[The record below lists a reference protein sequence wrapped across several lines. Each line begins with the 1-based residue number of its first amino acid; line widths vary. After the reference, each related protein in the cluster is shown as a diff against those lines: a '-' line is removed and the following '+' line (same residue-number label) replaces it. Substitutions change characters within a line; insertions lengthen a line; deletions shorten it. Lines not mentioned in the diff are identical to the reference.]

1 MAEGIQNTS
10 NAKTNSF
17 NKGMNKDNTDIYMS
31 DGLWYN
37 AINAINNSHYGE
49 SGSIGNE
56 PSNRYCTEAPYTIIG
71 YAFIRET
78 EWLIFSTNNI
88 GSEIGIF
95 DESNCSYRTVINDD
109 CLNFKTTHLI
119 TAFVKENY
127 DCTFSGYWQD
137 NLNPDRTMNI
147 NNVPYICEPATDNP
161 CDGEI
166 CTDRLDCDKIRLHP
180 LIKQPCVSIRKAL
193 GAGQLNNGSYMAAIA
208 YSEDGIRLTE
218 YSMPSVP
225 QGLWQDSGQGG
236 SIQIDLSDLD
246 EEYNEYELV
255 IISVVTQQAIAKK
268 IGYYNINQKTV
279 VLDIIQGSLETVPL
293 SYIPLRN
300 VVYERS
306 EKMAAVNGY
315 LIRSGV
321 STQPYINYQ
330 IQANK
335 ILTNWVAVEYDVNF
349 YWNGGNH
356 VGYMRDEV
364 YSFFIRWIYNTGN
377 RTASYHIPGRAAMPS
392 DLVNITTDDVVD
404 PTELQAWQVYDT
416 STFGPASGTE
426 KDGGIVI
433 ARGQMAYWE
442 SIERYPTN
450 PEVWGDLCYEP
461 IRHHKMPSNETTHI
475 HNQGGSRII
484 ILGVEFSNIEPP
496 VDANGNPIPD
506 IVGYEI
512 LRGSRENNKSI
523 ITKGLFSNMVEFK
536 VNGSI
541 GNRKGLFENYPYNDL
556 RPDPFLSDDYTILDN
571 NENEE
576 DWEDASK
583 LNKYKK
589 NYLAFHSPEI
599 HFERPAFGTNY
610 IKIYTEEKGISTGNY
625 QLPYKHPRFKLL
637 TDNAFTLAVAVGFGI
652 GLIEALGKST
662 IKGGNF
668 PLAAGSG
675 GIYAD
680 ATRDSGAATT
690 IADLVSGGILSAISA
705 GGQGN
710 LLGTIAGI
718 IQFVLQLSFWVPKG
732 MSVVL
737 DIIRNM
743 SPYRHYALQYNSH
756 GFYSNYTN
764 VNNSS
769 VPSAYPKCYRR
780 KIQNNMIKYIGMH
793 VQDFDNTYRIN
804 NLNRTKFLCLKLT
817 KDLPNPS
824 SSDNSKKRVRDLD
837 GVVNGITYKDPYGE
851 FTTNICQYYGAIK
864 VDYQNQYGQLYGI
877 VQIPT
882 DSCVY
887 ETTPAV
893 GLTYSTSAIFG
904 GDVYINRYTEKNPY
918 YFFNT
923 WMLGEL
929 DGTEWDYRNYV
940 NGPAPRYWANYSNFD
955 ASDFDLTFSW
965 NFPSDIFPVF
975 DATTPSDNYRLDAPG
990 DGSTL
995 RLVRKNNWFYLF
1007 YNGVRDYFT
1016 ESELNMA
1023 YRDYGLEDFQKFFDV
1038 YGFSFNDI
1046 STMFRSDIITKPTYY
1061 KYDLSL
1067 SSSKLF
1073 NNLANWG
1080 NILPR
1085 DYDPQLYSSCFEY
1098 YPRRSVY
1105 SLQQKSGLRRDNW
1118 RNYLPLNYKDFY
1130 GKINIIKPLNATGC
1144 IILFEDAEPTTFV
1157 GQDQLQ
1163 SSAGVKISIGDS
1175 GLFQQNFQS
1184 LVNADD
1190 ALSYGASISSRA
1202 AINTPYG
1209 LFFVSQ
1215 DIGKIFVSNG
1225 SGLEEISR
1233 TGLKF
1238 WFADNLPSKML
1249 DVYPNYPLYDNPV
1262 AGIGVQAIYDSTY
1275 ELLYFSK
1282 KDYRPL
1288 RDDLLFDDPNG
1299 IPYYICGEI
1308 TPSDIPYDPPVIE
1321 PCEGGCPPEAEIIN
1335 GECVITYTS
1344 PATYTG
1350 PTFEVDAAMNNAA
1363 YNKFGIRLYPDITS
1377 EIKPLKGV
1385 GTNSTYQVRG
1395 MNGIGAPVTPLVNV
1409 QNGLWNSDGGPC
1421 GGSTRGRLN
1430 IAGVWPL
1437 GGEEPFDTDICYSFC
1452 FDVPQTKQYLVG
1464 IAGDNE
1470 VKIYVDGIL
1479 WVYLSARDSAGNEDS
1494 GVMRPFVHW
1503 HVFPVTLPAGT
1514 RTIRLCGRNHDL
1526 DAAFAGEV
1534 YDMTLAQLQ
1543 ASNLL
1548 TPFTSAP
1555 PNCGP
1560 TTADLEPFI
1569 IFSTRDFI
1577 GEEIPVPN
1585 SSGQYT
1591 CPDGSTQIEG
1601 SCDVPLCEITEVLP
1615 GSPCP
1620 DCQLGASAINVDYGQ
1635 SVTLT
1640 WSTTNAVSVTMNNGI
1655 GTLPL
1660 NGSLTVTP
1668 AGNTTYNI
1676 LVENADGDQKLC
1688 EIRITLNAIVQRC
1701 PCAFDDPTCFTPCNW
1716 TVSYDPKSKMWI
1728 SFHDW
1733 LPSLMIPSY
1742 QNFYTVNNNQIWKHN
1757 NRWDSFCNYYGV
1769 NYPWEIEYP
1778 IVTPNQITTLR
1789 SFEYY
1794 LDVYKF
1800 YNDGKDYFH
1809 VLDQNFDRAIIYN
1822 SEQISGILR
1831 MRIKQKSN
1839 PLDILANPVI
1849 GADYIEILFSKEEN
1863 KYRFNTFWDIT
1874 NDRGE
1879 FTGTKLPMWNT
1890 ECAGVKK
1897 LINPDYVNYN
1907 KSPLEHKKFRHYGNR
1922 VILRRNISGDNKM
1935 VLKLTNVKNLNS
1947 PR

>member
-10 NAKTNSF
+10 NSKTNSF

-31 DGLWYN
+31 EGLWYN

-78 EWLIFSTNNI
+78 EWLIFSTNNVS
-88 GSEIGIF
+88 SEIGIF
-95 DESNCSYRTVINDD
+95 DESRCSYAKVINDD
-109 CLNFKTTHLI
+109 CLNFNTTHLI

-127 DCTFSGYWQD
+127 DCTFSAYWQD

-147 NNVPYICEPATDNP
+147 NEVPYICEPASDNP

-180 LIKQPCVSIRKAL
+180 LIQQPCVTIRKAL
-193 GAGQLNNGSYMAAIA
+193 GAGQLNNGSYMAVIA
-208 YSEDGIRLTE
+208 YSENGIRLTE

-246 EEYNEYELV
+246 EEYEEYELV

-335 ILTNWVAVEYDVNF
+335 IRTNWVAVEYDVNF

-377 RTASYHIPGRAAMPS
+377 RTASYHIPGRAAVPS
-392 DLVNITTDDVVD
+392 DLVNITTSDVVD
-404 PTELQAWQVYDT
+404 PTENKAWQVYDT
-416 STFGPASGTE
+416 STFVPASGVE

-442 SIERYPTN
+442 SVERYPTN

-475 HNQGGSRII
+475 HNQGGSKIV

-523 ITKGLFSNMVEFK
+523 ITKGLFSNMVEFN

-576 DWEDASK
+576 PWEDASK

-610 IKIYTEEKGISTGNY
+610 IKIYTEEKGTSTGRY
-625 QLPYKHPRFKLL
+625 ELPYKHPRFKLL
-637 TDNAFTLAVAVGFGI
+637 TDNAFTLAVGVGLGI
-652 GLIEALGKST
+652 ALIEALGKST

-668 PLAAGSG
+668 PLAVGSG
-675 GIYAD
+675 APYAD
-680 ATRDSGAATT
+680 ATRDSAPATT
-690 IADLVSGGILSAISA
+690 IADLVSGGILSAIST
-705 GGQGN
+705 GGQAN
-710 LLGTIAGI
+710 AIGTVAGI
-718 IQFVLQLSFWVPKG
+718 VQFILQLSFWVPKG

-737 DIIRNM
+737 DLIRNM
-743 SPYRHYALQYNSH
+743 ANYRDYALQYNSH
-756 GFYSNYTN
+756 GFYSNYAN
-764 VNNSS
+764 VNNTS
-769 VPSAYPKCYRR
+769 VPSGYAKCFRR
-780 KIQNNMIKYIGMH
+780 KVQNNMIKYIGMH
-793 VQDFDNTYRIN
+793 VQDFDNSYRIN

-817 KDLPNPS
+817 ADLPNPAS
-824 SSDNSKKRVRDLD
+824 ADNSKKRVKDLD
-837 GVVNGITYKDPYGE
+837 GVVNGITYKDPFGE
-851 FTTNICQYYGAIK
+851 FTSSICQYYGAIK

-918 YFFNT
+918 FFFNT

-940 NGPAPRYWANYSNFD
+940 NGPAPRYWANYANFD
-955 ASDFDLTFSW
+955 SSDFDLTFSW
-965 NFPSDIFPVF
+965 NFPTDLLPDL

-990 DGSTL
+990 NNGATL

-1023 YRDYGLEDFQKFFDV
+1023 YRDYGLEDFQKFYDV

-1046 STMFRSDIITKPTYY
+1046 STMFRSDIISKPTYY

-1080 NILPR
+1080 QILPR

-1105 SLQQKSGLRRDNW
+1105 SLQQRSGLRRDNW

-1130 GKINIIKPLNATGC
+1130 GKVNIIKPLNATGAL
-1144 IILFEDAEPTTFV
+1144 ILFEDAEPTTFV
-1157 GQDQLQ
+1157 GVDQLQ
-1163 SSAGVKISIGDS
+1163 TQGGTKVTIGDS

-1190 ALSYGASISSRA
+1190 ALAYGSSISSRA

-1215 DIGKIFVSNG
+1215 DIGKVFTSNG
-1225 SGLEEISR
+1225 SGIEEISR

-1238 WFADNLPSKML
+1238 WFAENLPSKML
-1249 DVYPNYPLYDNPV
+1249 EVYPNYPLYDNPV

-1275 ELLYFSK
+1275 ELVYFSK

-1288 RDDLLFDDPNG
+1288 RNDLLFDDPNG
-1299 IPYYICGEI
+1299 VPYYICGEI
-1308 TPSDIPYDPPVIE
+1308 TPGDIPYEPPVIE
-1321 PCEGGCPPEAEIIN
+1321 PCEGGCPPEAVIID
-1335 GECVITYTS
+1335 GECVIETTV
-1344 PATYTG
+1344 PAEFTG
-1350 PTFEVDAAMNNAA
+1350 ATLEIDEATNNAA
-1363 YNKFGIRLYPDITS
+1363 YNKSGIRLYPDITS

-1385 GTNSTYQVRG
+1385 GNNSTYKVRG
-1395 MNGIGAPVTPLVNV
+1395 MNGVGAPVNPLVNV
-1409 QNGLWNSDGGPC
+1409 QNELWNTSGAC
-1421 GGSTRGRLN
+1421 GGQTRGRLN
-1430 IAGVWPL
+1430 IAGVWPN
-1437 GGEEPFDTDICYSFC
+1437 GGQQPFDTDVCFSFC
-1452 FDVPQTKQYLVG
+1452 TTIPTTKQYLIG

-1470 VKIYVDGIL
+1470 VKIYVDGNL
-1479 WVYLSARDSAGNEDS
+1479 WVYLSARNSAGQEDS
-1494 GVMRPFVHW
+1494 SVTVPFTSW
-1503 HVFPVTLPAGT
+1503 HVFPVTLTAGT
-1514 RTIRLCGRNHDL
+1514 RTIRLCGRNHNSI
-1526 DAAFAGEV
+1526 AAFAGEI
-1534 YDMTLAQLQ
+1534 YDMTLTQFQ
-1543 ASNLL
+1543 SSGLL
-1548 TPFTSAP
+1548 TPYTTSP
-1555 PNCGP
+1555 LDCGP
-1560 TTADLEPFI
+1560 TPADLEPFI

-1577 GEEIPVPN
+1577 GEEIPDPESQGHYV
-1585 SSGQYT
+1585 
-1591 CPDGSTQIEG
+1591 CPTGSTMVESG
-1601 SCDVPLCEITEVLP
+1601 CDVPLCEITTIIP

-1620 DCQLGASAINVDYGQ
+1620 DCQLGISAVNIDYGQ

-1640 WSTTNAVSVTMNNGI
+1640 WSTQNAVSVTMNNGV

-1660 NGSLTVTP
+1660 NGSFTVTP
-1668 AGNTTYNI
+1668 AGNTTYSI
-1676 LVENADGDQKLC
+1676 LVENAEGDQKLC
-1688 EIRITLNAIVQRC
+1688 EVSVTLNAIVQQC
-1701 PCAFDDPTCFTPCNW
+1701 PCAYDDPTCFEPCNW

-1733 LPSLMIPSY
+1733 IPTLMMPSY
-1742 QNFYTVNNNQIWKHN
+1742 QNFYTINGDSIWKHN
-1757 NRWDSFCNYYGV
+1757 DRWDSFCNYYDT

-1809 VLDQNFDRAIIYN
+1809 VLDENFDRAILYN

-1849 GADYIEILFSKEEN
+1849 GPDYIEILYSKEEN

-1879 FTGTKLPMWNT
+1879 FSGTKLPMWNT

-1897 LINPDYVNYN
+1897 FINPAYVDYN

-1922 VILRRNISGDNKM
+1922 VILRKNISGDNKM